1 MQPHMSVT
9 FYRNHQAAM
18 IMNFNVELFLALS
31 VMPVSGLASFVTMM
45 LVLVRECIWIWNVL
59 EGGLNLVVDI

>member
-9 FYRNHQAAM
+9 FYRNYQAAM

-59 EGGLNLVVDI
+59 EGGLNLVGDI